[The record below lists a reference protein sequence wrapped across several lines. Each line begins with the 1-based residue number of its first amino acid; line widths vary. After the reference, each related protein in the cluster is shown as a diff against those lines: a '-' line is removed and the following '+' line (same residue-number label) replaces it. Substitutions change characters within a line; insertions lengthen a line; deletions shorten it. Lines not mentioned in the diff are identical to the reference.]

1 MRSYVEDMTC
11 KQKLVRRNRQ
21 EDKFSLKEF
30 FSAMKKADVVKHNLK
45 NYVTI

>member
-21 EDKFSLKEF
+21 EDTFSLWEF
-30 FSAMKKADVVKHNLK
+30 FSAIENADVVKHNLK